1 MSDSPIFDG
10 VGRGGEAGPY
20 KDTDSMHVKDTQS
33 GHWITSLAGRKYVYG
48 VASAV
53 LVVAAAYFG
62 IDAVTQENWL
72 NLAGAVLNLGGAG
85 ATVLAGK
92 NVR

>member
-1 MSDSPIFDG
+1 MSDNPIFDNIG
-10 VGRGGEAGPY
+10 NEPEHDRLEGFEKMEAKHDDTGR
-20 KDTDSMHVKDTQS
+20 
-33 GHWITSLAGRKYVYG
+33 WITSLAGRKYIYG

-72 NLAGAVLNLGGAG
+72 ALAGAVLNLGGAG